1 MAFADY
7 CSPEKDAIEE
17 PIQTRAARI
26 RKVKSRE
33 GAMTSEPVL
42 RILDV
47 NRNRCFEAMR
57 VVEEYTRFVLNN
69 KELSGRIKAL
79 RHNLFQSFSEAG
91 LKDLSEFRQAGSDV
105 GAPGQTSVPAD
116 PRQNPRDVLGAN
128 LSRARESFRAL
139 EEYSRPGYLLL
150 AESLERGRYTLY
162 QLEKDILDFA
172 LRRDLRARLK
182 EEPLCLLLSPGPGR
196 PPVLEMA
203 KRARDGGCGFFQL
216 RLKNVCDQEHY
227 ETACRIGEFCAQS
240 DALFV
245 VNDRSDIARS
255 IPGTGVHLGQE
266 DLPVT
271 VARGILGARRILG
284 LSLHTEEERAATLTS
299 DVDYVGVGTIFSSPT
314 KPELG
319 AAGLGLLAEL
329 SSKIELACF
338 AIGGISTSNVDAA
351 MKVGGTGV
359 AVSSAILDAPD
370 MTATTAEI
378 VKKARAARDER
389 LAK

>member
-1 MAFADY
+1 
-7 CSPEKDAIEE
+7 
-17 PIQTRAARI
+17 
-26 RKVKSRE
+26 
-33 GAMTSEPVL
+33 MTTESIL

-47 NRNRCFEAMR
+47 NRNRCFEALR
-57 VVEEYTRFVLNN
+57 VVEEYTRFILNSQ
-69 KELSGRIKAL
+69 ELSARIKGI

-91 LKDLSEFRQAGSDV
+91 LKDLTEFRESQSDV
-105 GAPGQTSVPAD
+105 GAPGQTPIPAD
-116 PRQNPRDVLGAN
+116 PRQSPRDVLGAN

-139 EEYSRPGYLLL
+139 EEYSRPRYLSL
-150 AESLERGRYTLY
+150 AQSLERGRYTLY

-172 LRRDLRARLK
+172 LRRDLRTRLR

-216 RLKNVCDQEHY
+216 RLKAVNDQEHY
-227 ETACRIGEFCAQS
+227 ETACRIGEFCTQN

-245 VNDRSDIARS
+245 VNDRSDVAGS

-266 DLPVT
+266 DLPVA
-271 VARGILGARRILG
+271 VARGILGDRRILG
-284 LSLHTEEERAATLTS
+284 LSLHSEEERAKTLTQ

-319 AAGLGLLAEL
+319 AAGLGLLGEL
-329 SSKIELACF
+329 SSKIDLACF
-338 AIGGISTSNVDAA
+338 AIGGISASNVEAA

-370 MTATTAEI
+370 MTASTAEI
-378 VKKARAARDER
+378 VKKVRAARDER